1 MLLIALPYVS
11 SHSSCSDI
19 PATTLS
25 LSPTAGI
32 RLAELSLFPAPV
44 ITQARQLVN
53 TINTRQA
60 QRKQPSMEAR
70 KEKLVRTLA
79 TTLMQVATNSK
90 LDLPALRYMY
100 SKAIG
105 LATRRL
111 CLVYYNVGG
120 MAS

>member
-1 MLLIALPYVS
+1 MFHL
-11 SHSSCSDI
+11 I
-19 PATTLS
+19 PAALTFQLPLSLSLS

-70 KEKLVRTLA
+70 REKLVRTLA

-90 LDLPALRYMY
+90 LDLPALRYIFFITL
-100 SKAIG
+100 KEG
-105 LATRRL
+105 R
-111 CLVYYNVGG
+111 
-120 MAS
+120 